1 MGNSISSPNGEQ
13 NAIYDRHTL
22 PRIDRN
28 KLIPKTN
35 AINSNGNSIGNSN
48 NNGNNNGNTNTNNP
62 ENSRVLF
69 LLYLIQRTFS
79 LNVVDNKNR

>member
-1 MGNSISSPNGEQ
+1 MGNSISAPNGEQ

-22 PRIDRN
+22 PRMDKN

-35 AINSNGNSIGNSN
+35 AINTNGSSNSNSNGNG
-48 NNGNNNGNTNTNNP
+48 NTNNP

>member
-22 PRIDRN
+22 PRMDKN

-35 AINSNGNSIGNSN
+35 VINSNANGNGNS
-48 NNGNNNGNTNTNNP
+48 NTNNP

>member
-22 PRIDRN
+22 PRMDKN
-28 KLIPKTN
+28 CKLIPKTN
-35 AINSNGNSIGNSN
+35 AINSNGNGNGNSN
-48 NNGNNNGNTNTNNP
+48 SNTNNP